1 MRKTSSWLFGVE
13 ANLPVSAS
21 FHASL
26 ALDLGISAGGDLV
39 LLLQNSLEED

>member
-1 MRKTSSWLFGVE
+1 MVFGVE

-39 LLLQNSLEED
+39 LPQNSLEED